1 MSTFLYGRT
10 YVVERTATSITAFEI
25 MSRGEDFIHA
35 YIRKYTPESNDIESL
50 SVSLH
55 VSRDE
60 GEWILYKNPVHA
72 SDAGYEGE
80 LYIFTKEGLKEYDA
94 QLEMAED

>member
-1 MSTFLYGRT
+1 MSTFLYGRI

-72 SDAGYEGE
+72 SDAVYEGE

-94 QLEMAED
+94 QLEQAKD

>member
-25 MSRGEDFIHA
+25 MSRGEDFIRA
-35 YIRKYTPESNDIESL
+35 YVRKYTPKSNDIESL
-50 SVSLH
+50 VVELYVSQ
-55 VSRDE
+55 DE
-60 GEWILYKNPVHA
+60 GEWIHYKNRVHA
-72 SDAGYEGE
+72 SDAIYEGE

-94 QLEMAED
+94 QLEQAKD

>member
-35 YIRKYTPESNDIESL
+35 YVRKYTPKSNDIESL
-50 SVSLH
+50 VVKLYVSQ
-55 VSRDE
+55 DE

-72 SDAGYEGE
+72 SDAVYEGE

-94 QLEMAED
+94 QLEQAKD